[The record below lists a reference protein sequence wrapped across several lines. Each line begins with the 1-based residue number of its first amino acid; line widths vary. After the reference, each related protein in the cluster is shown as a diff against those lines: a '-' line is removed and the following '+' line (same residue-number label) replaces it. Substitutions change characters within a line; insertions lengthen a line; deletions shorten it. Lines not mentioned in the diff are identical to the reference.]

1 MIASPGNK
9 VIYGEYRMK
18 SLPSASMEPHSGRGG
33 CTPIPIKLIPAAVSI
48 IVIDQDYIESAI
60 ASGAREAT
68 MAMADSM

>member
-48 IVIDQDYIESAI
+48 ILPTPMVAWMMMGPI
-60 ASGAREAT
+60 ALGRICFT
-68 MAMADSM
+68 MM